1 MEFKWYLTI
10 DIKDD
15 DYENASRNLALAQ
28 DAFFDYLNSA
38 ETSKGDFL
46 EWEVLDEETK

>member
-15 DYENASRNLALAQ
+15 DYESASRNFALAQ
-28 DAFFDYLNSA
+28 DAFFDALNSS
-38 ETSKGDFL
+38 EDSEGDFL
-46 EWEVLDEETK
+46 EWKVLDEETK